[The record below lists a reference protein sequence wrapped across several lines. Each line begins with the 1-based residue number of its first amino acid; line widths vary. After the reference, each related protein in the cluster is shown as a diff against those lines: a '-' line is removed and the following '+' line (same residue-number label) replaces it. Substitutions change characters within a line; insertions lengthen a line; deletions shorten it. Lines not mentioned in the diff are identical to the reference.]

1 MLDLARSKGFRD
13 GENPVT
19 AIKRRGRSA
28 RGEEE
33 GAASPGD
40 AMARCACLLSQ
51 LESTQCLT
59 CLTGSRTGEVLGM
72 QWPEVDLD
80 ARIWICPAVRMKTGE
95 DHRVPLTDEML
106 SIIEPLQAMQSDYV
120 FEGKNAIS
128 RCPTCRC

>member
-1 MLDLARSKGFRD
+1 
-13 GENPVT
+13 
-19 AIKRRGRSA
+19 
-28 RGEEE
+28 
-33 GAASPGD
+33 
-40 AMARCACLLSQ
+40 
-51 LESTQCLT
+51 
-59 CLTGSRTGEVLGM
+59 M

-80 ARIWICPAVRMKTGE
+80 ARIWTCPAVRMKTGE